1 MRPQTTTKK
10 TVAETFDPKVLDS
23 TMVAIPLLRAIT
35 DVEEAQSWMKDHP
48 KLRKENFNAVIF
60 FRRDYP
66 GGIRAAQGQ
75 VEDMLEKILSQ
86 LDALSNHN
94 RLLQEAPTA
103 REKRTFTVAF
113 LERRARIALSDRDR
127 KQEFRAIDR
136 LRPVYFDIII
146 DVNLNYPAGRKE
158 ARKWIISALR
168 DILPG
173 SADETEAALKEKG
186 DAGDQYV
193 FARMRAEH
201 ISALLE
207 QDSARSKALAD
218 ELNAVRLREQDGRGG
233 ARDAEVPIRSGSCR
247 AIHGIWP
254 DFPIKPCITDSIA
267 TVKADA
273 ALSCFSTMG
282 DDITWAV
289 IDSGIA
295 AEHPHFDLHHNID
308 STSPLHRDFTKDVIG
323 TGTSL
328 QDVFGHGTHVAGIIA
343 GEYDSGLRKDK
354 QMLNAVRRCRVRP
367 TEQESD
373 VEKIRTPIGHI
384 RGMAPKCQLVSLKVL
399 DDVGYGEV
407 SNVIAALSY
416 ILDLNNSGRSELKIH
431 GVNISLGYEFEPEW
445 FACGESPI
453 CMEVNRV
460 VRSGVPV
467 VVAAGNTG
475 YGTVTSRERSTAV
488 GLDLTINDPG
498 NAEFAITVGSTH
510 RDMPHRYGVSFFSS
524 KGPTGDGRPKPDLVA
539 PGEKILSCA
548 AGALLQ
554 DRAPGE
560 KDFRNS
566 DGVHYVE
573 DSGTSMA
580 APHVSGIIAGLLS
593 VRREFIGKPEQVKEI
608 LCTTATD
615 LKRDRY
621 FQGAG
626 LVDLMRS
633 IQSI

>member
-1 MRPQTTTKK
+1 MSPKTTSKK

-23 TMVAIPLLRAIT
+23 TMVAIPLLQAIA
-35 DVEEAQSWMKDHP
+35 DVKEAQRWMEHHG
-48 KLRKENFNAVIF
+48 KLRVENFNAVIF
-60 FRRDYP
+60 FARDYP
-66 GGIRAAQGQ
+66 EGIRAAQSQ
-75 VEDMLEKILSQ
+75 VEDMLEQILSQ
-86 LDALSNHN
+86 LDALSKEN
-94 RLLQEAPTA
+94 RLLQKAPDA

-113 LERRARIALSDRDR
+113 LERRARIALLDRDR

-158 ARKWIISALR
+158 ACKWIISALKN
-168 DILPG
+168 ILAS
-173 SADETEAALKEKG
+173 SAPETEAVLKDKG

-193 FARMRAEH
+193 FARLRAEH
-201 ISALLE
+201 INALLE
-207 QDSARSKALAD
+207 QD
-218 ELNAVRLREQDGRGG
+218 ELNAARVREQLDVRG
-233 ARDAEVPIRSGSCR
+233 GSCR

-254 DFPIKPCITDSIA
+254 DFAIKPCITDSIA

-273 ALSCFSTMG
+273 ALNSFSTMG
-282 DDITWAV
+282 DGITWAV

-308 STSPLHRDFTKDVIG
+308 SKSPLHRDFTKDVIG
-323 TGTSL
+323 IGTSL
-328 QDVFGHGTHVAGIIA
+328 QDAFGHGTHVAGIIA
-343 GEYDSGLRKDK
+343 GEYESSLSEDK
-354 QMLNAVRRCRVRP
+354 RALNAVRRCRVRP
-367 TEQESD
+367 TAQESD
-373 VEKIRTPIGHI
+373 VEKIRMPIGHI

-399 DDVGYGEV
+399 DEVGYGEV
-407 SNVIAALSY
+407 SNVIAALNY
-416 ILDLNNSGRSELKIH
+416 ILDVNNSGRSELKIH

-475 YGTVTSRERSTAV
+475 YGTVASRERSTGV

-560 KDFRNS
+560 KDFHDK
-566 DGVHYVE
+566 DGIHYVE